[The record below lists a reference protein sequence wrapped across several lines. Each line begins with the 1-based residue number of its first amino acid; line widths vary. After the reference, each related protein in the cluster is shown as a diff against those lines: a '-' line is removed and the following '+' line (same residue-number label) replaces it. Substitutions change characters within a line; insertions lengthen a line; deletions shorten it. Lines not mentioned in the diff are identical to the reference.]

1 MGLVIQEGRPSLLS
15 FEEREICS
23 RISTGDGLD
32 GQRALALLAVDDG
45 MTQANAA
52 AQAGLTPNQVKYCL
66 TLFRRQRLDMF
77 PPELLAD
84 PVEPMAQ
91 VADAPPPAADE
102 AAAEESPAAEPLP
115 QKATAEEEK
124 AKGKKAKKS
133 SDKEEKP
140 KKQTKSKKDNG
151 KKGKGKKSKGK
162 KGQGKKKA
170 KKDKSNGK
178 GGKKSKKKKKKK

>member
-1 MGLVIQEGRPSLLS
+1 MSLVIQEGRPSLLS

-32 GQRALALLAVDDG
+32 GQRARALLALDDG

-84 PVEPMAQ
+84 PVEPMGQEAE
-91 VADAPPPAADE
+91 APPPAADE
-102 AAAEESPAAEPLP
+102 AAAKESPAAAPLP
-115 QKATAEEEK
+115 QKTMAEEKK
-124 AKGKKAKKS
+124 AKGKKAEKS
-133 SDKEEKP
+133 GDQEEKP
-140 KKQTKSKKDNG
+140 KKQAKSKKGNG
-151 KKGKGKKSKGK
+151 KKGKGKKSQ
-162 KGQGKKKA
+162 KGQGNKKA
-170 KKDKSNGK
+170 KKDKDNGK